1 MPSFFISKK
10 KAKLHAPLF
19 ELIFLVNGEFPFVT
33 TFFIVNCYTVYL
45 TFLHI
50 SSSKYQFLLIDIFI
64 LIYLSSICLFIY
76 HIYLA
81 KLEKKQAAS
90 SHHQEQNHI
99 DKVNSFKHDYKGLLL
114 SLTTYI
120 EQNKT
125 KEALDLLAS
134 ITDYSNERLK
144 DESCKTI
151 KNIQPI
157 PVQSLLAEKIKRI
170 NALKIHYSLAINKD
184 IYITAIATLDYIRC
198 LDIILNNAI
207 EAAQS
212 ARNPHIDISIIQTN
226 EVITLTVKNNFE
238 ASNKVDLSEINKKN
252 FSTKTDHQGIG
263 LYNLAKITHKYE
275 HVAYSISIQNN
286 LFVLELTIALE

>member
-1 MPSFFISKK
+1 MQSFYISKK

-19 ELIFLVNGEFPFVT
+19 ELFFLVNGEFPFVT

-76 HIYLA
+76 HIYLE
-81 KLEKKQAAS
+81 KLEKKQASS
-90 SHHQEQNHI
+90 SHHQEQNQI

-144 DESCKTI
+144 DESCKTL
-151 KNIQPI
+151 KKIQPI

-170 NALKIHYSLAINKD
+170 DALKIQYSLEINKD
-184 IYITAIATLDYIRC
+184 INITSIATLDYIRC
-198 LDIILNNAI
+198 LDIILNNAM

-212 ARNPHIDISIIQTN
+212 ARNPYIEINIIQTN
-226 EVITLTVKNNFE
+226 EVITLAVKNNFE
-238 ASNKVDLSEINKKN
+238 ASKKVNLSEINKKN
-252 FSTKTDHQGIG
+252 FSTKTDHRGIG

-275 HVAYSISIQNN
+275 QVAYSISIQNN